1 MNAKHLLISSL
12 ATCGLLTG
20 CLSEPEF
27 EPVVEGS
34 GIEISLDGS
43 IKQVATKATAE
54 GFETGDALGLYA
66 VNYENGNQT
75 PGTLLAEGNQA
86 DHVKYIFNFENWQWT
101 PVKKVYYKDVNTNVD
116 LYVFYPHAEPE
127 SIEAYNFE
135 VQKDQSKAKT
145 QTALGGYEASDF
157 LWAKV
162 ENVAPTE
169 GKIKVQ
175 LDHKMAGIH
184 VVLAE
189 GTGFEEGEFALI
201 AKSVLA
207 TGVTRKASINM
218 ATGAVIPVGDAQA
231 TGIVMCPQTDGSFRA
246 VVAPQTVAAQ
256 TSLFSITVEGLTY
269 KFRKDADF
277 TYEAGKVN
285 KFTIKIN
292 RKTPT
297 GEYELDLVE
306 STIVPWT
313 EDLNVHEGEARQYY
327 CVSQDNPGTLG
338 QILRS
343 QKKDRNKI
351 KNLKVSGKIDATDF
365 AFMRDSMSNLQAV
378 NLKEATICN
387 AWQAEVYIS
396 GGTRYVWMSGTRPE
410 TAEEQKAKIQERF
423 GYDYNGKATTTT
435 SPANEIPSGAFSGKQ
450 YLRSFVF
457 PEYVTKIRESAFS
470 GCSLLSGALIIPDD
484 VTEIEKGAFNSC
496 SNLTSLTLPNKL
508 ERIGYTTGSYSASYG
523 GTFYNCKNLSGS
535 LNLPSSLTYIG
546 MYSFYGCE
554 GLTGN
559 LVLND
564 EIQYIGSGA
573 FRGCTGFTGDLKIP
587 ESITFLDGETFY
599 GCTGL
604 KGQLIMHD
612 NLEISNNEFWN
623 CKFQGELKLPSLLR
637 EIPKGCFYGCEF
649 TSIANFPDELLSIG
663 DNAFYECWRLEGV
676 LEFPETLV
684 KLGERAFYKC
694 RNLQG
699 IILPPELGVINSYV
713 FSDCFYLSKIVC
725 KSIEPPV
732 ISTSTFSGVA
742 KDNFTV
748 EVPSQSINKYISDI
762 KWGEFKRIGAY
773 YDFSISRREMRT
785 LKKEHCR
792 DFTLRAP
799 AKHSWSVKS
808 CPEWVTVEPL
818 SGTGKTEVT
827 ITVKEMTPSEVQT
840 FDVVSG
846 PYNNQKTTTYKGR
859 GGDVI
864 FQLDDKNQTVNLK
877 IEQYD
882 SEHYDGEVISNHLAT
897 KGNGVNIVFIGDCF
911 DAQDIATGKYM
922 SGINEA
928 IGHYFD
934 IEPYKTYKDYFNIY
948 SVVGLS
954 NDSGMGTVNTIR
966 DAKFGSQYSLEGIA
980 PDFETCYEY
989 ALKANSNIIPGK
1001 TLLVLVENTTDYGGI
1016 CYMWGDGSAIA
1027 VCPMSADAYPYDFRG
1042 IVQHEAGGHGFGKL
1056 ADEYIYHNQFI
1067 SSCTCTCCPHYSSL
1081 FNGKAIGWYR
1091 NLELTGDMN
1100 EVGWSHLIFHPKYSN
1115 IVDIYEGG
1123 YYVTRG
1129 VYRSEPTSC
1138 MNNNIPY
1145 YSAISRQAMVERIME
1160 YAGEE
1165 FDLDTFIAKDITTA
1179 GPTTKS
1185 AFEVMPIVEPVYNNG
1200 KQHAPVYMGDKPNFR
1215 K

>member
-1 MNAKHLLISSL
+1 MNTKHLLISSL
-12 ATCGLLTG
+12 TICGLLTG

-66 VNYENGNQT
+66 VNYENSNQT

-101 PVKKVYYKDVNTNVD
+101 PVKKVYYKDINTNVD

-135 VQKDQSKAKT
+135 VQKDQSRAKSNT
-145 QTALGGYEASDF
+145 SLGGYEASDF

-175 LDHKMAGIH
+175 LDHKMAGVH
-184 VVLAE
+184 VILAE

-218 ATGAVIPVGDAQA
+218 ATGIVSPVGEAQA
-231 TGIVMCPQTDGSFRA
+231 AGIVMCPQTDGSFRA

-256 TSLFSITVEGLTY
+256 TSLFSITIEGLTY

-277 TYEAGKVN
+277 TYEAGKVSQ
-285 KFTIKIN
+285 FTIKIN

-306 STIVPWT
+306 SAIVPWI
-313 EDLNVHEGEARQYY
+313 EDLNIHEGEARQYY
-327 CVSQDNPGTLG
+327 AVYQESQGTLG
-338 QILRS
+338 QILKT

-351 KNLKVSGKIDATDF
+351 KNLKITGRIDATDF
-365 AFMRDSMSNLQAV
+365 VFMRDSMPNLQAV
-378 NLKEATICN
+378 NLKETTICE
-387 AWQAEVYIS
+387 AWGAMIWVS
-396 GGTRYVWMSGTRPE
+396 GYTRYVWLSGPKPQTV
-410 TAEEQKAKIQERF
+410 EEQKSAILERF
-423 GYDYNGKATTTT
+423 GYDGQAT
-435 SPANEIPSGAFSGKQ
+435 SEVKYANEIPSSAFSGKQ
-450 YLRSFVF
+450 HLRSFVF
-457 PEYVTKIRESAFS
+457 PEYITKIGGHAFS

-484 VTEIEKGAFNSC
+484 VTEIEYGAFNSC
-496 SNLTSLTLPNKL
+496 SNLTSLTLPAKL

-523 GTFYNCKNLSGS
+523 GTFYNCKNLSGN
-535 LNLPSSLTYIG
+535 LNLPPSLTYIG
-546 MYSFYGCE
+546 MYSFYGCQ

-564 EIQYIGSGA
+564 GIQYIGSGA
-573 FRGCTGFTGDLKIP
+573 FYGCSGFTGDLKIP
-587 ESITFLDGETFY
+587 EGVTVLDSQTFY
-599 GCTGL
+599 GCSGL

-612 NLEISNNEFWN
+612 NLEINTEEFRG
-623 CKFQGELKLPSLLR
+623 CKFQGELRLPSQLK
-637 EIPKGCFYGCEF
+637 EIPNGCFYGCEF

-663 DNAFYECWRLEGV
+663 DNAFYDCWRLEGI

-684 KLGERAFYKC
+684 KLGERAFYRC

-699 IILPPELGVINSYV
+699 IILPPELGVINSNV
-713 FSDCFYLSKIVC
+713 FSDCFYISKIVC

-732 ISTSTFSGVA
+732 ISSSTFSGVA

-748 EVPSQSINKYISDI
+748 EVPAKSINRYISDI

-785 LKKEHCR
+785 LMKEHRR

-799 AKHSWSVKS
+799 ANYSWSVKS
-808 CPEWVTVEPL
+808 CPEWVTVEPQ

-827 ITVKEMTPSEVQT
+827 ITVKEMTASDVQT
-840 FDVVSG
+840 FDVESG
-846 PYNNQKTTTYKGR
+846 PYNNQITTTYKGR

-864 FQLDDKNQTVNLK
+864 FQLDDNNHTVNLK

-882 SEHYDGEVISNHLAT
+882 SEHYDGKVITHHLAT
-897 KGNGVNIVFIGDCF
+897 KGNGVDIVFMGDCF

-966 DAKFGSQYSLEGIA
+966 DAKFGSQYSLEGIE
-980 PDFETCYEY
+980 PDFKTCYDY
-989 ALKANSNIIPGK
+989 ALKANSNIISRE
-1001 TLLVLVENTTDYGGI
+1001 TLIVLVENTTDYGGI

-1067 SSCTCTCCPHYSSL
+1067 SSCNCGCCPHSATL
-1081 FNGKAIGWYR
+1081 LNGKAKGWYR

-1100 EVGWSHLIFHPKYSN
+1100 EVGWSHFIFHPKYSN
-1115 IVDIYEGG
+1115 VVDIYEGG
-1123 YYVTRG
+1123 YFHTRG

-1160 YAGEE
+1160 YAGEK
-1165 FDLDTFIAKDITTA
+1165 FDLEEFIAKDVTTA

-1185 AFEVMPIVEPVYNNG
+1185 AFEAMPTVEPIYNNG
-1200 KQHAPVYMGDKPNFR
+1200 KQHAPVYMGDKPDFR